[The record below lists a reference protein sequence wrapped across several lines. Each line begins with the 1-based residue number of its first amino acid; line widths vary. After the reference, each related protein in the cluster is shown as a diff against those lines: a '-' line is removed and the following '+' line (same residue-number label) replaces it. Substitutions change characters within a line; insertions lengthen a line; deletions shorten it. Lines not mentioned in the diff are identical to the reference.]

1 MNAVM
6 NIQEDVD
13 LRRYNTFHVAA
24 RARYFADVTTTEQL
38 RATLAWAAERALPFM
53 LIGQGSNI
61 LFRQDY
67 PGLILELNIKG
78 IRVVEETAA
87 HVDVEVQCGEI
98 WHDFVQYAL
107 RQGWYGLENLSLI
120 PGTVGAAPVQNI
132 GAYGV
137 EVKDTLLTLD
147 ALHIASGE
155 MRTFTNAACGF
166 GYRDSAFKRE
176 LRDQYIIC
184 RVVFRLHKQPR
195 LNLSYPALQEALRG
209 TPHRLLSPEL
219 VSATVCQI
227 RSSKLPDH
235 HKLGNAGSFFW
246 NPKITPVEFA
256 RLRAAFPTLVGYSD
270 DGLVKVPAAW
280 LIEKAGWKGY
290 REGDVGV
297 HREHALV
304 LVNYGKATGA
314 QLVHLSEKI
323 QESVQSIFGIVL
335 QPEVRI
341 I

>member
-1 MNAVM
+1 MNNKM
-6 NIQEDVD
+6 NIEEHVD

-24 RARYFADVTTTEQL
+24 KARWFADVTTLHQL
-38 RATLAWAAERALPFM
+38 REALAWVREQQVPYI
-53 LIGQGSNI
+53 LIGQGSNL
-61 LFRQDY
+61 LFKQDY
-67 PGLILELNIKG
+67 PGLVMELNIKG
-78 IRVVEETAA
+78 IRVIAETTEHA
-87 HVDVEVQCGEI
+87 DVEARCGEV
-98 WHDFVQYAL
+98 WHDFVQHAL

-137 EVKDTLLTLD
+137 EIKDTLLTLD

-155 MRTFTNAACGF
+155 LRTFTNAECEF
-166 GYRDSAFKRE
+166 SYRESVFKQE
-176 LRDQYIIC
+176 LKDQYVIC
-184 RVVFRLHKQPR
+184 SVVFRLPKQPQ
-195 LNLSYPALQEALRG
+195 LSLSYPALQAALRDI
-209 TPHRLLSPEL
+209 PHNLLTPEL
-219 VSATVCQI
+219 VSATVCKI

-246 NPKITPVEFA
+246 NPKITQDQFA
-256 RLRAAFPTLVGYSD
+256 DLRANFPALVGYPE
-270 DGLVKVPAAW
+270 GALVKVPAAW

-304 LVNYGKATGA
+304 LVNYGNATGA

-323 QESVQSIFGIVL
+323 QESVLAIFGIL
-335 QPEVRI
+335 LRPEVRI